1 MIINSRF
8 QKFLSYYKPY
18 QGLLIADVA
27 CAVMIASIALALP
40 LLTQHIAKNVLTGDV
55 RNHFDQ
61 IYLVGGLMIALIG
74 LQMACVMFV
83 DFHGHMMGAR
93 IEADMRNELFAHYLK
108 LPFEFYNQ
116 RHTGQLMN
124 RLSNDLFI
132 VSELAH
138 HGPEDLLIAAL
149 KFLGAFIVLFSINLE
164 LTGLI
169 LLILVMMLLYALYFH
184 QKIRVAGRVSR
195 ERIGDI
201 NAQVEDT
208 LAGIRTV
215 QSFANSRLEQ
225 QKFEHANKR
234 FLQSRSVE
242 YRSYAPFDSGVN
254 ALAQLMTVVVIVFG
268 ALEVT
273 RQNLDFADLVTY
285 ILCVSILIDP
295 IQRFVNFA
303 RLYQEGVAG
312 FERFM
317 DMLEIQPTITN
328 APNARKL
335 ERVRGELALQNIDF
349 AYQQNQEPV
358 LKGVSLHV
366 KAGEYLALVGVS
378 GVGKT
383 TLCALIPRFYDA
395 QRGSILIDGTNINDI
410 NLESLRQNI
419 GVVQQDVYLFSGTV
433 ADNIRYGKLDATDNE
448 IIEAAKKANA
458 HEFIKALPQGYDT
471 DIGQRGIKLSGGQK
485 QRLCI
490 ARVFLKNPPI
500 LILDEATSSLDNES
514 EEAIRQSLELL
525 SAHRT
530 TLVIAHRLS
539 TIRHAQRIVVLSEG
553 NVAEMGNHHE
563 LLAKNGLYANLFN
576 AHLPNG
582 RPS

>member
-539 TIRHAQRIVVLSEG
+539 TIRHTQRIVVLSEG

-582 RPS
+582 GAS